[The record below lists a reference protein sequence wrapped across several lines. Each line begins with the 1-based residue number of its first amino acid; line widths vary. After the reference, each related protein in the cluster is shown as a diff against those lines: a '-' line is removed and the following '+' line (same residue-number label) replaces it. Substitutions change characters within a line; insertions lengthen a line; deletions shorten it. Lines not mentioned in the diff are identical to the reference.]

1 MDPRMMPHL
10 FSSLERPL
18 PEVLEDD
25 LRELLTWDNN
35 CFLTWSS
42 VSSESDPEGSRWFT
56 VKLSSD
62 GSRFGFRLE
71 FWIPDWMEERGVAAV
86 LPASLAVAECRQGNF
101 AAVDLGRK
109 RRSELLA
116 SVPRVARTC
125 ARLINE
131 LWGPTL
137 ADGILLLAIDYQRD
151 LLETPFPELPGFSL

>member
-1 MDPRMMPHL
+1 MAHL
-10 FSSLERPL
+10 FSSFERPL
-18 PEVLEDD
+18 PQVLEDD

-35 CFLTWSS
+35 CFLSWSS
-42 VSSESDPEGSRWFT
+42 VSSESDPDGSRWFT

-71 FWIPDWMEERGVAAV
+71 FWIPEWMDERGVAAI
-86 LPASLAVAECRQGNF
+86 LPASLTAAECRQGNF
-101 AAVDLGRK
+101 AAVDLGMR

-125 ARLINE
+125 ARMINE
-131 LWGPTL
+131 LWGLTL

-151 LLETPFPELPGFSL
+151 RLETPFPQLATYSL